1 MPLEVFYSYA
11 HEDEKLRNELDK
23 HLRLLQRQN
32 LIFGWHDRRIG
43 AGTMWG
49 DQIDEHI
56 HSAHIILLLISPDFI
71 ASQYC
76 YEKEMEA
83 ALARHSRREALVIP
97 IILRPVNWKGAPFGH
112 LQALPRDT
120 KPVTTW
126 ANQDEAF
133 AAIADEIREVVLEF
147 QSRIP
152 APIPVPTPASETSPA
167 IPAKQDGPKERML
180 DAAIASHI
188 VKGEPTDLLVLIR
201 LPDSPGL
208 RGVLAAEQDSDARPE
223 DVLSKKFSV
232 TFPRGFDGDLRDL
245 KVAVEI
251 TSPDFLP
258 PRQSKNILVPPDAD
272 SDICGFILTP
282 TRVGSLKVLVELQW
296 EDVMRGQRRLVTECL
311 AEAVPQPTH
320 GVMNVVRMPIA
331 VEMAPVRTFGH
342 NAPDPA
348 PPQTGSIRIKGP
360 IGASGSDDAPPDTI
374 PPPISLPPR
383 IPEAAEKASRRA
395 EADQERRE
403 YASPPAYRNAPML
416 GLPQRPPPA
425 SAPQAA
431 KRSRGVARI
440 MIAFIALFFFLG
452 AYWQFV
458 YKPRKAAEERIL
470 AMKAGRFDSVT
481 FSGRVLNAR
490 TKESVPNASVTLT
503 LVKANGAPASF
514 EQSTDSNGAFHL
526 LLKAVKPGTSARV
539 SVRADN
545 FAPFEEN
552 IVLSSFSNT
561 ELPIVPAPTR

>member
-76 YEKEMEA
+76 YDQEMA
-83 ALARHSRREALVIP
+83 VALARHSRREALVIP

-152 APIPVPTPASETSPA
+152 APIPAPVKSPA
-167 IPAKQDGPKERML
+167 IPASQEGPKERML

-296 EDVMRGQRRLVTECL
+296 EDVMRGQRRLITECL
-311 AEAVPQPTH
+311 AEAVPQPKH
-320 GVMNVVRMPIA
+320 GVMNVVHMPIA
-331 VEMAPVRTFGH
+331 VEMAPVRSFGH
-342 NAPDPA
+342 NVPDPA
-348 PPQTGSIRIKGP
+348 PPQTGPIRIRGP
-360 IGASGSDDAPPDTI
+360 INVSGSDDEPPDTM
-374 PPPISLPPR
+374 PPPISPPQR
-383 IPEAAEKASRRA
+383 APEAAEKASRRT
-395 EADQERRE
+395 EDDKERWE
-403 YASPPAYRNAPML
+403 YASSPTYSSAPTV
-416 GLPQRPPPA
+416 GLPPPPPPV
-425 SAPQAA
+425 SAPRAA
-431 KRSRGVARI
+431 KRSSGVTRI
-440 MIAFIALFFFLG
+440 ILACIIAIPLILG

-458 YKPRKAAEERIL
+458 YKPQKAAETSPL
-470 AMKAGRFDSVT
+470 LV
-481 FSGRVLNAR
+481 FSGHVLNAR
-490 TKESVPNASVTLT
+490 TSAFVPNARVMLSLI
-503 LVKANGAPASF
+503 NASGSARSY
-514 EQSTDSNGAFHL
+514 QKSTDSNGAFDFP
-526 LLKAVKPGTSARV
+526 LKDVKPGTRASV
-539 SVRADN
+539 YVRADN
-545 FAPFEEN
+545 FAPFEQD
-552 IVLSSFSNT
+552 IVLAGSSAGA
-561 ELPIVPAPTR
+561 ELRLKPIANPPAKITPAPR